1 MNKPLFLLLSIL
13 FFSACEPNDS
23 AYYSGNFEA
32 DPPTTEFAPRNESMK
47 VSSDAMAGRSM
58 VASFVDDQID
68 TKIITSANLNM
79 EVQNLEKFEAELKTL
94 LSQFKASVSNQNRN
108 DYDRRMESNFTIRVP
123 SSSFDQLFE
132 ALKPL
137 AKRIEN
143 QSLNLQDVTEQFI
156 DVESRIK
163 NRKSLEERYR
173 ELLKQAKDV
182 NDILTIERQLNQI
195 RSEIESQEGR
205 LKYLNDQVDMS
216 TIQMNAFEI
225 KPFVYQPEPTDSF
238 GQQILKSLSD
248 GWSGLIHGII
258 WIISLWPFALVIGFI
273 LFLFKRRRKA

>member
-13 FFSACEPNDS
+13 FFSACEPNNGSSYAEDI
-23 AYYSGNFEA
+23 ALEA
-32 DPPTTEFAPRNESMK
+32 PMEEFAPRNESMK
-47 VSSDAMAGRSM
+47 VSADAGRSM
-58 VASFVDDQID
+58 VASFADDSQID
-68 TKIITSANLNM
+68 TKIITSASLNL
-79 EVQNLEKFEAELKTL
+79 EVQNLETFEAELKTL
-94 LSQFKASVSNQNRN
+94 LSQFKASINNQSRN

-123 SSSFDQLFE
+123 SSNFDQLFE

-137 AKRIEN
+137 AKKVEN
-143 QSLNLQDVTEQFI
+143 QSINLQDVTEQFI

-163 NRKSLEERYR
+163 NRKALEERYR
-173 ELLKQAKDV
+173 ELLKQAKNV

-216 TIQMNAFEI
+216 TIQLNAFEI
-225 KPFVYQPEPTDSF
+225 KPFVYEPEPTDGF

-248 GWSGLIHGII
+248 GWNRLIHLVI
-258 WIISLWPFALVIGFI
+258 WVISLWPFALVIGFVI
-273 LFLFKRRRKA
+273 FLFKRRRKA